1 MARDNNIVSRT
12 HPAGL
17 PKPSLAEEGHVDDAT
32 TLQSKLYGTR
42 GDLHNKL
49 YGTIGDLHN
58 KLYGTRGD
66 LHNKQYVTRG
76 DLHSTL
82 YGTRGDLQR
91 NLNFIA
97 ASLLVSQCS
106 QRRPAQIMILI
117 IRRRRII

>member
-32 TLQSKLYGTR
+32 TLQS
-42 GDLHNKL
+42 
-49 YGTIGDLHN
+49 

>member
-32 TLQSKLYGTR
+32 TLQS
-42 GDLHNKL
+42 KL

-97 ASLLVSQCS
+97 ASLLVSQ
-106 QRRPAQIMILI
+106 
-117 IRRRRII
+117 